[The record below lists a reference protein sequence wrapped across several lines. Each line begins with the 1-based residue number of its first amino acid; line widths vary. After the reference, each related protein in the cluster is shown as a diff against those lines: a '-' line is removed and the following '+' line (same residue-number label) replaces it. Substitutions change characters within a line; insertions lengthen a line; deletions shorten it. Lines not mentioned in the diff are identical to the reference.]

1 MQSTNSQLSQL
12 FTLPFLLFTI
22 LCQTGI
28 NLHSAVAPHSEE
40 EMTMNAT
47 LIVEGTV
54 LSVTS
59 RTQKSRVERGLL
71 LARDRV
77 HSIQIKINS
86 VEKGKAK
93 AGEEITFMAWRPS
106 TRIPPLPGP
115 QGHSSIP
122 KQGDSVKVYLQG
134 DEKSYQPFM
143 PNGIEILQEAEPKK

>member
-1 MQSTNSQLSQL
+1 MKYRWLIL
-12 FTLPFLLFTI
+12 FL
-22 LCQTGI
+22 GI
-28 NLHSAVAPHSEE
+28 CGLVFQMHSAVAPHSEE
-40 EMTMNAT
+40 EMTKNAT
-47 LIVEGTV
+47 LIVEGKV
-54 LSVTS
+54 RSVTS
-59 RTQKSRVERGLL
+59 KSQKSIVERGLL

-77 HSIQIKINS
+77 HSIQIQINS

-93 AGEEITFMAWRPS
+93 TGEEITFKAWKPS

-143 PNGIEILQEAEPKK
+143 PNGIEILQKAAPKK